1 MLKDAIKKLPYIR
14 RLHAEIGQLKEALET
29 WRTWLPPGHFYSP
42 IPSLAEVEADHN
54 RIFTTDCGN
63 VPGVK
68 LNERGQIALLHELCA
83 YYSELPFSA
92 KPSDS
97 NRYYYENEYYS
108 YSDAIFLY
116 SMLRHLRP
124 VRIIEIGSG
133 FSSALILDTKQLFLD
148 GNLKC
153 TFIDPDVSRIN
164 DLLSPADKESCQILQ
179 DRIQYIPLS
188 VFAELEAG
196 DILFIDSSHVS
207 KTGSDL
213 NHILFNIVPSLPVG
227 VHIHFHDVFYPFE
240 YPEKWVSA
248 GVAWNEAYALRS
260 FLQYNHA
267 FEIELFTSYL
277 VKCHRDLL
285 NESCPLTLESER
297 ELPTLQ
303 DAPGGSIWLK
313 RSR

>member
-29 WRTWLPPGHFYSP
+29 WRTWQTPGHFYSP
-42 IPSLAEVEADHN
+42 IPSLSEVEANHD
-54 RIFTTDCGN
+54 RIFTADCEN

-68 LNERGQIALLHELCA
+68 LNERGQIALLHQLCA
-83 YYSELPFSA
+83 YYLELPFTA
-92 KPSDS
+92 KPSDL
-97 NRYYYENEYYS
+97 NRYYYENEFYS

-116 SMLRHLRP
+116 AMLRHLRP
-124 VRIIEIGSG
+124 ARIIEIGSG
-133 FSSALILDTKQLFLD
+133 FSSALILDTNELFLD

-153 TFIDPDVSRIN
+153 TFIDPKVGRIN
-164 DLLSPADKESCQILQ
+164 DLLSKVDKESCQILQ
-179 DRIQYIPLS
+179 SRIQDTPLS

-213 NHILFNIVPSLPVG
+213 NQILFNIIPSLPVG

-248 GVAWNEAYALRS
+248 GVAWNEAYMLRS
-260 FLQYNHA
+260 FLQYNDN
-267 FEIELFTSYL
+267 FEVELFTSYL
-277 VKCHRDLL
+277 VECQRELL
-285 NESCPLTLESER
+285 KELCPLTLESER
-297 ELPTLQ
+297 EQPTLQ

-313 RSR
+313 RIS